1 MNLFL
6 ITQQGGFLKPFA
18 WVMGEILNVIY
29 KLCSLMGVANIALCI
44 VIFTIVVKM
53 LMLPLTVKQQKFS
66 KVSAKMNPELQALQ
80 KKYAGADRTN
90 QAVMMKMQQEQQEI
104 YQKYG
109 ASPLGGCLPLLITLP
124 IIFALYRVIYAIP
137 AYVDDVNEQYKSVS
151 NAIINE
157 YGEEKDFN
165 YKKALEE
172 FCKAN
177 NIQIRTKAS
186 KAENDTDRV
195 IDILSV
201 FNTDGWKKLQKGEQI
216 LKKGEPDNDYKN
228 WNAMV
233 SKDSFK
239 DVMNSQEKKIDQILK
254 INVLFGKF
262 NILDNPNLKSI
273 TLLIPILAALLQFLQ
288 GKISM
293 AVNKTSDNSKKN
305 DDPMNNSM
313 KTMNTVMPIMSGFI
327 CFMLPVGVGL
337 YWIANS
343 GVTIVQQI
351 AINKQLDKIDI
362 DEMVEEN
369 AKKKQER
376 YEKMGIV
383 STGNSTSDIAKSS
396 TKSISTMKTSDIQS
410 KKQPVISQD
419 AREELSNT
427 NKGSISSIANI
438 LKERNK
444 DN

>member
-1 MNLFL
+1 MNLLFF
-6 ITQQGGFLKPFA
+6 TQQGGFLKPFA

-29 KLCSLMGVANIALCI
+29 KLCSLMGIANIALCI

-53 LMLPLTVKQQKFS
+53 LMLPLTIKQQKFS

-80 KKYAGADRTN
+80 KKYAGINRSD
-90 QAVMMKMQQEQQEI
+90 QAAMMKMQQEQQAI

-137 AYVDDVNEQYKSVS
+137 AYVDDVNDQYKSIA

-157 YGEEKDFN
+157 YGNEQDFN

-172 FCKAN
+172 FCSAN
-177 NIQIRTKAS
+177 SIQIRIKES

-201 FNTDGWKKLQKGEQI
+201 FNTYGWEKLSKGKQI
-216 LKKGEPDNDYKN
+216 LDDDGKPDEKYKN

-233 SKDSFK
+233 STGKFSEI
-239 DVMNSQEKKIDQILK
+239 MESQHETIDQILK

-262 NILDNPNLKSI
+262 NILDNPVLKSI
-273 TLLIPILAALLQFLQ
+273 TVLIPILAALLQFLQ
-288 GKISM
+288 GHISM
-293 AVNKTSDNSKKN
+293 AVNKTDNKSKKT
-305 DDPMNNSM
+305 DDPMGNSM
-313 KTMNTVMPIMSGFI
+313 KTMNTIMPVMSGFI
-327 CFMLPVGVGL
+327 CFMLPVGVGI

-343 GVTIVQQI
+343 GVTIIQQL
-351 AINKQLDKIDI
+351 AINNHLNKMDI
-362 DEMVEEN
+362 DEIIEEN

-376 YEKMGIV
+376 YEKMGVV
-383 STGNSTSDIAKSS
+383 SNGNDISHIAKSS
-396 TKSISTMKTSDIQS
+396 TKSIANMKTSEIQP
-410 KKQPVISQD
+410 KAPVISQQ
-419 AREELSNT
+419 AREELSGKE
-427 NKGSISSIANI
+427 KGSISSIANI